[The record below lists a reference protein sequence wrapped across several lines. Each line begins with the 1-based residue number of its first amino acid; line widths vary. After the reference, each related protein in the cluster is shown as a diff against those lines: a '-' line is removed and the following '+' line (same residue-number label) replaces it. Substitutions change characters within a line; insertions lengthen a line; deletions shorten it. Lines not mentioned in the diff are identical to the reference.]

1 MLQKNVTNLTVK
13 TCYLDLFLLLPLGLL
28 KFSSS
33 FFFLIILFIYFW
45 LCWVFVATLRL
56 CLVAASRGPLVTV
69 RRLLVLVAS
78 LVAEHRL

>member
-33 FFFLIILFIYFW
+33 FFFFFNNFTYLFLAVLG
-45 LCWVFVATLRL
+45 LCCYTQALSG
-56 CLVAASRGPLVTV
+56 CGEQG
-69 RRLLVLVAS
+69 LL
-78 LVAEHRL
+78 